1 MILFQTGVP
10 LLSTIEE
17 MVRSQPHLVIFW
29 CALTPEEL
37 LATIKER
44 EWIAVAVELG
54 EVQLVVAG
62 RPIAY
67 YGGVEACQDFLK
79 TLAPDVVVVAIV
91 GSHGGGGSAT

>member
-10 LLSTIEE
+10 LLSTIEV
-17 MVRSQPHLVIFW
+17 MVRSQPQLVIFW

-79 TLAPDVVVVAIV
+79 TSGATV
-91 GSHGGGGSAT
+91 GERGGGRRSRQEKRG